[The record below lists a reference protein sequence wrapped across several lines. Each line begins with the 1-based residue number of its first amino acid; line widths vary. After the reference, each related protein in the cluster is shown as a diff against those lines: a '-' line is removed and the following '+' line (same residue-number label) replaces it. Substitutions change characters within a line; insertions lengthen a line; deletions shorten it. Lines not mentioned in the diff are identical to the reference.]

1 MKTLARRMKHPLI
14 AAMLGASALAITA
27 GCESFAPQDYG
38 YGEART
44 AESVA
49 YGTVESVR
57 PARLNEDH
65 APVGT
70 IAGTAI
76 GGLLGNTIGHG
87 DGRGIA
93 TILGAVGGG
102 FAGNAIEHNASAQN
116 GEEIVVHLDNG
127 STIAVVQG
135 AQGFERGQ
143 RVRVLS
149 GTRGSRVEHA

>member
-1 MKTLARRMKHPLI
+1 MKQHLI
-14 AAMLGASALAITA
+14 AAMLATSALAITG
-27 GCESFAPQDYG
+27 GCASFAAQDYS
-38 YGEART
+38 YSEART
-44 AESVA
+44 VESVA
-49 YGTVESVR
+49 YGTIESVR
-57 PARLNEDH
+57 PARINEDH

-70 IAGTAI
+70 IAGAAI

-102 FAGNAIEHNASAQN
+102 FAGNAIEHNATAQN
-116 GEEIVVHLDNG
+116 GEELVVRLDSG
-127 STIAVVQG
+127 ATIAVVQG

-149 GTRGSRVEHA
+149 GPRGSRVEHA